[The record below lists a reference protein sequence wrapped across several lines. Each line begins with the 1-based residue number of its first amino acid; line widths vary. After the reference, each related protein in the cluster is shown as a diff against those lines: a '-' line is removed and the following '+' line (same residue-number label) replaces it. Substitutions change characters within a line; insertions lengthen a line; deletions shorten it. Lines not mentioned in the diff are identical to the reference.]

1 MTKKTVLLW
10 CAAAA
15 ASLPVMAD
23 EPQLHFHLGGDSPQ
37 VVKISELSRI
47 TFKSDGL
54 QVTTTEDSF
63 IPYSDLHHVAFY
75 KDAPTGINTIKAKDS
90 KLKVV
95 SGLGRTSITLEG
107 IGETPTDIYIYN
119 MSGRLALHC
128 FGHDGS
134 SIDVSTLPSG
144 VYVIKA
150 NSSSVKFIK

>member
-10 CAAAA
+10 CAAAVT
-15 ASLPVMAD
+15 SLPLMA
-23 EPQLHFHLGGDSPQ
+23 EEAQLHFHLGGDSPQ

-54 QVTTTEDSF
+54 QVTTSEDTF

-75 KDAPTGINTIKAKDS
+75 QDTPTGINTIKTRES
-90 KLKVV
+90 QFKVL

-119 MSGRLALHC
+119 MSGRLVIRC
-128 FGHDGS
+128 SGHDGS
-134 SIDVSTLPSG
+134 DIDVSMLPSG